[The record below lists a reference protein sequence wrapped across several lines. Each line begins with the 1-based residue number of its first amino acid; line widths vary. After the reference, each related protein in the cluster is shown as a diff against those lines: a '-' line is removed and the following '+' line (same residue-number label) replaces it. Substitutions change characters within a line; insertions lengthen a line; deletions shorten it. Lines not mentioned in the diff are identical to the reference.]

1 MVAERTRLAV
11 LGEDTINFQNHYR
24 HRDGS
29 CRWLEWMIRPDASTS
44 SLYAIARD
52 ITTGKEAED
61 SLQLLVEQLAI
72 IQRAIAERSRLD
84 EILDTIVQAVVK
96 VLGREIAG
104 LRLIDEND
112 PSYVVLAAS
121 TRLDEKATRI
131 LRRGPVTDGIAG
143 RATVEERLLISNDY
157 GSGEAEIQM
166 LATYGL
172 RAATAAPVYGHGA
185 VVGSLVIA
193 TTTEHRFSEAEAG
206 TLAFF
211 AEYAGVALSAAR
223 AADAVRQ
230 ALTDPLTGLPNR
242 ALFLDR
248 LDHAVARAERAFGEV
263 SVLFLDVD
271 EFKPV
276 NDSLGHLA
284 GDQLLIEIAKRIRNA
299 CAARTPPPGSGA
311 TSSRSS
317 CQTRRIHRAGAP
329 RRAHHRGT
337 FGTVLHRRS
346 RTARPREPRYRHRP

>member
-166 LATYGL
+166 LGHLWSPSGHGSTRLRPWRGRREPGDRHHDRAPVQRSGGRHARVLRRIRRRRALGGARRGRSPAGADRSAHRATQPRALPRPPRTRGSPSRASVRRGL
-172 RAATAAPVYGHGA
+172 RA
-185 VVGSLVIA
+185 I
-193 TTTEHRFSEAEAG
+193 
-206 TLAFF
+206 
-211 AEYAGVALSAAR
+211 
-223 AADAVRQ
+223 
-230 ALTDPLTGLPNR
+230 
-242 ALFLDR
+242 
-248 LDHAVARAERAFGEV
+248 
-263 SVLFLDVD
+263 
-271 EFKPV
+271 
-276 NDSLGHLA
+276 
-284 GDQLLIEIAKRIRNA
+284 
-299 CAARTPPPGSGA
+299 
-311 TSSRSS
+311 
-317 CQTRRIHRAGAP
+317 P
-329 RRAHHRGT
+329 RR
-337 FGTVLHRRS
+337 
-346 RTARPREPRYRHRP
+346 